1 MADQTPQSLDL
12 SPEIINIEVQ
22 QGTDAP
28 ITFQLTDE
36 DGTGVDI
43 TNDAVKFTAKDDFAG
58 TVKIATKTNES
69 GEHEDPATG
78 QTTFVLTKTDL
89 TATSDTEE
97 ETWKYEVRRVFA
109 GTGREVIYIHG
120 DLILKPSVGLDA

>member
-22 QGTDAP
+22 QGTDAT

-36 DGTGVDI
+36 DGAAVDI
-43 TNDAVKFTAKDDFAG
+43 TLDGVKFTAKDDFAG
-58 TVKIATKTNES
+58 TVKIATKTNGS
-69 GEHEDPATG
+69 GQHADPTDG
-78 QTTFVLTKTDL
+78 QTTFVLTKSDL
-89 TATSDTEE
+89 TAASDTEE

-120 DLILKPSVGLDA
+120 DLVLKPSVGLDA